1 VTFVR
6 TPKLN
11 MTMREDAN
19 GRMTMTS
26 IVNPLPVVDDWAVL
40 SDGTIAVLRGRDF
53 HADFVRADGRMTSAP
68 KVPHEWQ
75 RLSDEE
81 KVAYID
87 STRTAME
94 KQRAEMRANA
104 PAGAAGNRVVMG
116 AGGDGAPGG
125 GTMIVMSRTV
135 ESGPPPRGGGD
146 RAAATGA
153 AAGAAAGF
161 QMPAPTFV
169 TPSELPDYKPPF
181 AAGAARA
188 DADGN
193 LWVRTIPTKPMAG
206 PVYDVID
213 GRGALVDRVMLPAG
227 STIAGFGPG
236 GVVYYGTRDAA
247 GVHLHRSRVVR

>member
-1 VTFVR
+1 
-6 TPKLN
+6 
-11 MTMREDAN
+11 
-19 GRMTMTS
+19 
-26 IVNPLPVVDDWAVL
+26 
-40 SDGTIAVLRGRDF
+40 
-53 HADFVRADGRMTSAP
+53 
-68 KVPHEWQ
+68 
-75 RLSDEE
+75 
-81 KVAYID
+81 
-87 STRTAME
+87 ME

-125 GTMIVMSRTV
+125 GTMIVMSRTT
-135 ESGPPPRGGGD
+135 ESGPPLRGGGD

-153 AAGAAAGF
+153 ASF

-169 TPSELPDYKPPF
+169 APSELPDYKPAF
-181 AAGAARA
+181 AAGATRA

-193 LWVRTIPTKPMAG
+193 VWVRTIPTKPMAG